1 MKDLDVNKNTL
12 IMLNKY
18 DIYSN
23 EELLKN
29 ILEFSD
35 SSTFKYRNMS
45 EKKSMN
51 FNKDILTF
59 LFPEN
64 DIPISLFDTIN
75 IKNFYLK
82 SGDAELDVALEGG
95 FQYGKIYEINGPS
108 LSGKT
113 TLINSIIRN
122 NIFKI
127 FNIKILFL
135 SSIFGNLESDLIN
148 NKKIKYIDDFYTIKD
163 IINIL
168 NNISDINAYNLIII
182 DSLSVVLSNDVK
194 IENETLNEFLGILN
208 KLAYNYNICIIY
220 TALVKKLKN
229 EILVDISDIKNPIKF
244 IVRIYKDILPIQ
256 KPLKIAKI
264 SLYKIEQKNIS
275 IKYYARIFSNN
286 LINRNAFFELNY
298 MNK

>member
-122 NIFKI
+122 NIYKI

-135 SSIFGNLESDLIN
+135 
-148 NKKIKYIDDFYTIKD
+148 KIKYIDDFYTIKD

-256 KPLKIAKI
+256 KPLKIATI
-264 SLYKIEQKNIS
+264 SLYKNEQKNIS

>member
-45 EKKSMN
+45 EKKSMK

-64 DIPISLFDTIN
+64 YIPISLFDTIN

-122 NIFKI
+122 NIYKI

-168 NNISDINAYNLIII
+168 NNISDINVYNLIII

-256 KPLKIAKI
+256 KPLKIATI
-264 SLYKIEQKNIS
+264 SLYKIEQKNINT
-275 IKYYARIFSNN
+275 KYYARIFSNN

>member
-35 SSTFKYRNMS
+35 SSIFKYRNMS

-127 FNIKILFL
+127 FNIKILFF

-163 IINIL
+163 IINII
-168 NNISDINAYNLIII
+168 NNISDINSYNLIII

-256 KPLKIAKI
+256 KPLKIATI

>member
-18 DIYSN
+18 EIYSN

-95 FQYGKIYEINGPS
+95 FQYGKIYEMEACS
-108 LSGKT
+108 
-113 TLINSIIRN
+113 
-122 NIFKI
+122 
-127 FNIKILFL
+127 
-135 SSIFGNLESDLIN
+135 
-148 NKKIKYIDDFYTIKD
+148 
-163 IINIL
+163 
-168 NNISDINAYNLIII
+168 
-182 DSLSVVLSNDVK
+182 
-194 IENETLNEFLGILN
+194 
-208 KLAYNYNICIIY
+208 
-220 TALVKKLKN
+220 
-229 EILVDISDIKNPIKF
+229 
-244 IVRIYKDILPIQ
+244 
-256 KPLKIAKI
+256 
-264 SLYKIEQKNIS
+264 
-275 IKYYARIFSNN
+275 
-286 LINRNAFFELNY
+286 
-298 MNK
+298 